1 MAQFLFVIQEAY
13 AEDPIPGKYIVV
25 FKDQDLS
32 ESGIAMLASGETVRQ
47 AAERLLSEARQNQLY
62 LNNRRGISNAK
73 SQESIGLGFVY
84 GNAIKGFSASLT
96 PDAVNLLRQNPDIA
110 YIEPDREVKLHAVQT
125 PTPSWGLDRI
135 DQRNL
140 PLNQAYE
147 YLNDGSGVHAYV
159 IDSGIRATHNE
170 FSGRVGNGFDFI
182 DNDTIPNDCNGH
194 GTHVAGT
201 LGGTNFGVAKN
212 VTIHPVRVFGCGNT
226 TPTSTIIAGINWV
239 SANRQLPAVANMSLG
254 GPALT
259 ALDTAV
265 VNLINS
271 GVVAVVSAGND
282 NGANA
287 CNSSPARVANALTVA
302 SSTMTDQRSGFSNI
316 GNCIDIFA
324 PGSAIV
330 SAWITSNTASNT
342 LNGTSMAAPHVSGVA
357 ALRLDVQ
364 PSQTPA
370 QVNTAIINSATT
382 NRISNP
388 GSGTPNRLLFS
399 GSGSSSSS
407 SSSSSS
413 GGSCPASGTF
423 VTSACSSGVVGAAQT
438 AASTCCNGY
447 YSVPQG
453 GYSCYAFYC
462 N

>member
-1 MAQFLFVIQEAY
+1 
-13 AEDPIPGKYIVV
+13 
-25 FKDQDLS
+25 
-32 ESGIAMLASGETVRQ
+32 
-47 AAERLLSEARQNQLY
+47 
-62 LNNRRGISNAK
+62 
-73 SQESIGLGFVY
+73 
-84 GNAIKGFSASLT
+84 
-96 PDAVNLLRQNPDIA
+96 
-110 YIEPDREVKLHAVQT
+110 LHAVQT